1 MNKVRRKKLADILK
15 QLEQLEDQLR
25 EVQGEEQNAFDNL
38 PESIQNS
45 GKGEKMEEAI
55 SAIESAIDYFLDAA
69 NEISGL

>member
-45 GKGEKMEEAI
+45 GMGEKMEDAI
-55 SAIESAIDYFLDAA
+55 LAIDSAIDYLLDAA